1 MAGQTDFTL
10 ERAKE
15 VREILEDMYKGLPKS
30 RKLNYIGHL
39 NDILLFIGAAE
50 RRMQGSEHPGEGL

>member
-1 MAGQTDFTL
+1 MAEQTDFTL

-15 VREILEDMYKGLPKS
+15 IREIVEEMFNGLPKS
-30 RKLNYIGHL
+30 KKLDYIGHL

-50 RRMQGSEHPGEGL
+50 KVMRESGRYGEGL